1 MSRRDVRSRPGTP
14 VVGDFAESAGSPIV
28 LDITNGAASMIKT
41 GDVVTEIGARAG
53 WQDYLSSISAGRAV
67 GVTAPTWATVTGG
80 ISAYGF
86 AAATMNEIWVNFHIL
101 HDYQVGTMFYP
112 HIHWTTTGVNTG
124 VCRWGLEYTFARGYN
139 FESFPATTTIYL
151 EQAATG
157 VALRHMITEAT
168 EGNGVL
174 IPTLETDG
182 ILLMRVFRDA
192 ANVADTLTDV
202 AFGLFVDM
210 HYQSDGMLT
219 NERNRTF
226 TKKRGNF

>member
-1 MSRRDVRSRPGTP
+1 MGSDVRSKPGAPILEDFRAREGTP
-14 VVGDFAESAGSPIV
+14 LVIDTT
-28 LDITNGAASMIKT
+28 LGAASVLIPAEQI
-41 GDVVTEIGARAG
+41 VEIGARAG
-53 WQDYLSSISAGRAV
+53 WQDYLSSISAGKAV
-67 GVTAPTWATVTGG
+67 GANAPTWSAILGG
-80 ISAYGF
+80 ISAYSF
-86 AAATMNEIWVNFHIL
+86 SATTMNEVWLNFHIL
-101 HDYQVGTMFYP
+101 HDYMPGTMFYP
-112 HIHWTTTGVNTG
+112 HVHWTTAGTATG
-124 VCRWGLEYTFARGYN
+124 VCRWGLEYTFARGYGI
-139 FESFPATTTIYL
+139 EAFPAPTTIYL

-157 VALRHMITEAT
+157 TAYTHMIAEAA
-168 EGNGVL
+168 EGAGVL

-192 ANVADTLTDV
+192 ANAADTLTDA